1 MWRWWVGNARMLV
14 LKLITRGL
22 GWGLPEPVLPWEGVP
37 PPPRPRRQ
45 RTRRKAP
52 GRGGA
57 RFWKGP
63 EEEIKP
69 QPKT

>member
-1 MWRWWVGNARMLV
+1 MLV
-14 LKLITRGL
+14 LKLIARGL
-22 GWGLPEPVLPWEGVP
+22 GWALPEPVLPWG
-37 PPPRPRRQ
+37 RGRAAAAA
-45 RTRRKAP
+45 TGRKAP

>member
-37 PPPRPRRQ
+37 PPPARGGSGPGGRHQ
-45 RTRRKAP
+45 AGV
-52 GRGGA
+52 GRGSGKVQKK
-57 RFWKGP
+57 R
-63 EEEIKP
+63 
-69 QPKT
+69 